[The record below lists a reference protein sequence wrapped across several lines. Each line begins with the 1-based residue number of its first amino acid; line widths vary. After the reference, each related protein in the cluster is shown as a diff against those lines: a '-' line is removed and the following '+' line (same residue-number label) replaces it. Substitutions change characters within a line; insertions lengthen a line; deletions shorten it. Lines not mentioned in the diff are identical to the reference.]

1 MHSIQDFTNYTHFS
15 PQESAYQF
23 TSVIEA
29 SEVGKGG
36 AYVRVPVNI
45 KEYFGKGR
53 LKVRVYFEMVYY
65 EGSIVNMGVKKSG
78 WQCLLYSRCPQRYS
92 SRTTKK
98 HWRYIDCFLP
108 TYTLEFINTKNPG

>member
-1 MHSIQDFTNYTHFS
+1 MDSIQDFTNYTHFS
-15 PQESAYQF
+15 PQEAAYQF

-53 LKVRVYFEMVYY
+53 LKVRVYFETVYY
-65 EGSIVNMGVKKSG
+65 EGSIVNMEV
-78 WQCLLYSRCPQRYS
+78 
-92 SRTTKK
+92 
-98 HWRYIDCFLP
+98 
-108 TYTLEFINTKNPG
+108 KNPDGSVCYILGVRKDIREELQKDVGDTLTISFQPVF

>member
-1 MHSIQDFTNYTHFS
+1 MDSIQDFTNFEHFS
-15 PQESAYQF
+15 PEEAAYQF

-65 EGSIVNMGVKKSG
+65 EGSIVNMGVKNPDGSV
-78 WQCLLYSRCPQRYS
+78 C
-92 SRTTKK
+92 
-98 HWRYIDCFLP
+98 YILGVRKDIREELQKDVGD
-108 TYTLEFINTKNPG
+108 TLTISFQPVF

>member
-1 MHSIQDFTNYTHFS
+1 MDSIQDFTNFEHFS
-15 PQESAYQF
+15 PEEAAYQF

-29 SEVGKGG
+29 PEVGKGG

-65 EGSIVNMGVKKSG
+65 EGSIVNMGVKNPDGSV
-78 WQCLLYSRCPQRYS
+78 C
-92 SRTTKK
+92 
-98 HWRYIDCFLP
+98 YILGVRKDIREELQKDVGD
-108 TYTLEFINTKNPG
+108 TLTISFQPIL

>member
-1 MHSIQDFTNYTHFS
+1 MDSIQDFTNFEHFS
-15 PQESAYQF
+15 PEEAAYQF

-65 EGSIVNMGVKKSG
+65 EGSIVNMGVKNPDGSV
-78 WQCLLYSRCPQRYS
+78 C
-92 SRTTKK
+92 
-98 HWRYIDCFLP
+98 YILGVRKDIREELQKDVGD
-108 TYTLEFINTKNPG
+108 TLTISLQPIL

>member
-1 MHSIQDFTNYTHFS
+1 MDSIQDFTNYTHFS

-65 EGSIVNMGVKKSG
+65 EGSIVNMGVKNPDGSV
-78 WQCLLYSRCPQRYS
+78 C
-92 SRTTKK
+92 
-98 HWRYIDCFLP
+98 YILGVRKDIHQELQKNIGD
-108 TYTLEFINTKNPG
+108 TLTVSFQPIL

>member
-1 MHSIQDFTNYTHFS
+1 MIMDSIQDFTNYTHFS
-15 PQESAYQF
+15 PQEAAYQF

-29 SEVGKGG
+29 SKAGKGG

-65 EGSIVNMGVKKSG
+65 EGSIVNMGVKNPDGSV
-78 WQCLLYSRCPQRYS
+78 C
-92 SRTTKK
+92 
-98 HWRYIDCFLP
+98 YILGVRKDIREELQKDVGD
-108 TYTLEFINTKNPG
+108 TLTISFQPVF

>member
-1 MHSIQDFTNYTHFS
+1 MDSIQDFTNFEHFS
-15 PQESAYQF
+15 PEEAAYQF

-65 EGSIVNMGVKKSG
+65 EGSIVNMGA
-78 WQCLLYSRCPQRYS
+78 
-92 SRTTKK
+92 
-98 HWRYIDCFLP
+98 
-108 TYTLEFINTKNPG
+108 KNPDGSVCYILGVRKDIREELQKDVGDTLTISFQPIL

>member
-1 MHSIQDFTNYTHFS
+1 MDSIQDFTNYTHFS
-15 PQESAYQF
+15 PQEAAYQF

-65 EGSIVNMGVKKSG
+65 EGSIVNMGVKNPDGSV
-78 WQCLLYSRCPQRYS
+78 C
-92 SRTTKK
+92 
-98 HWRYIDCFLP
+98 YILGVRKDIREELQKNIGD
-108 TYTLEFINTKNPG
+108 TLTVSFQPIL

>member
-1 MHSIQDFTNYTHFS
+1 MDSIQDFTNFEHFS
-15 PQESAYQF
+15 PEEAAYQF

-65 EGSIVNMGVKKSG
+65 EGSIVNMGVKNPDGSV
-78 WQCLLYSRCPQRYS
+78 C
-92 SRTTKK
+92 
-98 HWRYIDCFLP
+98 YILGVRKDIRQELQKDVGD
-108 TYTLEFINTKNPG
+108 TLTISFQPIL